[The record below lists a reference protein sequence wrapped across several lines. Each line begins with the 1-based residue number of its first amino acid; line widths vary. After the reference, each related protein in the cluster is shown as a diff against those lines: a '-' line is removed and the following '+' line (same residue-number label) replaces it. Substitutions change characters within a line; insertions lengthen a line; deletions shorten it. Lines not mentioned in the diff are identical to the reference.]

1 MHEFGDSPLKEALE
15 SEQPVHNYDS
25 YPVQS
30 VQSLWHWVHSKGFV
44 CEVK

>member
-15 SEQPVHNYDS
+15 FEQLVHNEDPA
-25 YPVQS
+25 PVQL

-44 CEVK
+44 FEV